1 MQYKILPL
9 EKIEKIR
16 TNYIQITIKDEDLA
30 SQCNPGN
37 FFQIKADITSQ
48 SWRLFKPI
56 SVYDIEEESISFL
69 IKVIGGGT
77 RALAALKTGDKL
89 KIYGPLGNA
98 FPLRQDSKILMVSGG
113 TGYPPLAFLKKRLD
127 SSNNILFLHG
137 GASKDDVFPCD
148 CSYTIDGSFGNKG
161 IVTKDIADL
170 LKKES
175 FDCIYS
181 CGPVNMLKTL
191 AQIVAPIPHYV
202 SMEAYMACG
211 VGVCYGC
218 VIPTNEGYLR
228 VCYDGPIFEA
238 EKIRWKEL

>member
-89 KIYGPLGNA
+89 KIYGPLGNS
-98 FPLRQDSKILMVSGG
+98 FPLVQDSNILLVSGG
-113 TGYPPLAFLKKRLD
+113 TGYPPLAYLKSKLD
-127 SSNNILFLHG
+127 SSNNILFLDG
-137 GASKDDVFPCD
+137 GASKDDIFPCD
-148 CSYTIDGSFGNKG
+148 YAYTIDGSFGIQG
-161 IVTKDIADL
+161 MVTKDIAEFV
-170 LKKES
+170 KKKS
-175 FDCIYS
+175 FDCVYS
-181 CGPVNMLKTL
+181 CGPVPMLKTL

-211 VGVCYGC
+211 LGFVMVCYS
-218 VIPTNEGYLR
+218 N
-228 VCYDGPIFEA
+228 
-238 EKIRWKEL
+238 

>member
-113 TGYPPLAFLKKRLD
+113 TGYPPLAYLKTILD
-127 SSNNILFLHG
+127 SSNNILFLDG
-137 GASKDDVFPCD
+137 GASKDDTFPCD
-148 CSYTIDGSFGNKG
+148 YAYTIDGSYGIKG
-161 IVTKDIADL
+161 MVTKDIEEF

-175 FDCIYS
+175 FDCVYS
-181 CGPVNMLKTL
+181 CGPISMLKTL
-191 AQIVAPIPHYV
+191 SHKVDPIPHYV

-211 VGVCYGC
+211 LGVCYGC
-218 VIPTNEGYLR
+218 VIPTKEGFKR
-228 VCYDGPIFEA
+228 VCYDGPVFEA
-238 EKIRWKEL
+238 GKILWKEL